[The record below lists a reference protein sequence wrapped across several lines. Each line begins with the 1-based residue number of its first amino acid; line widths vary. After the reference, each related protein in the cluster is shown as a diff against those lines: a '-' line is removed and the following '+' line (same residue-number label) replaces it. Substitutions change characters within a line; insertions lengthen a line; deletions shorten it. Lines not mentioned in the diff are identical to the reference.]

1 VVAKRSED
9 ESLDNIARFFEHV
22 ASELK
27 ENQGVFFDDD
37 LTVSESVMIFRICKE
52 QARKFRAEA
61 QQLRESV
68 REKDAE

>member
-1 VVAKRSED
+1 MAKRSED

-27 ENQGVFFDDD
+27 ENHGVFFDDD